1 MEIIQLEL
9 DIIELQDIK
18 TDLTIEIAEMS
29 EKILVL
35 NEDIINFNDDLF
47 NEREIKAGLE
57 KDLVTAHEL
66 LENKQ
71 TELSSKMIIIH
82 TLENQIDDL
91 ERQLD
96 NMEIE
101 YDAFD
106 AHEGLAPQE
115 RSEYNISGYWL
126 ESGQIY
132 DYLPGDTDQFL
143 IEFPNIDD
151 CFALGEMVGTGS
163 MKPFLGRGH
172 QIVKTTCF
180 NNEDISVG
188 DIITFNRNEIAILHQ
203 VIEVHSDGVTT
214 KGFANSIDDGLVF
227 WSDIT
232 GIVVAIIY

>member
-1 MEIIQLEL
+1 MSF
-9 DIIELQDIK
+9 
-18 TDLTIEIAEMS
+18 LTLM
-29 EKILVL
+29 
-35 NEDIINFNDDLF
+35 
-47 NEREIKAGLE
+47 
-57 KDLVTAHEL
+57 VT
-66 LENKQ
+66 
-71 TELSSKMIIIH
+71 SS
-82 TLENQIDDL
+82 
-91 ERQLD
+91 
-96 NMEIE
+96 
-101 YDAFD
+101 
-106 AHEGLAPQE
+106 
-115 RSEYNISGYWL
+115 
-126 ESGQIY
+126 
-132 DYLPGDTDQFL
+132 
-143 IEFPNIDD
+143 NIDD